1 MGEHDHAEVTD
12 AGQHH
17 APPEPTMMIPVSW
30 MRLAFPLGAG
40 LILGGAGGTVGG
52 IQIGSDPAP
61 VAVVAPDSMSAE
73 DVESMYEDVEREIRG
88 MQFLICLLVAEHEI
102 QTSEC
107 APIR

>member
-1 MGEHDHAEVTD
+1 MGEHDHADVTD

-17 APPEPTMMIPVSW
+17 APAEPTMMIPVSW

-40 LILGGAGGTVGG
+40 LLLGGAGGTVGG

-61 VAVVAPDSMSAE
+61 VAVVAPDSMSAHE
-73 DVESMYEDVEREIRG
+73 VESMYEDVEREIQT
-88 MQFLICLLVAEHEI
+88 MHFLVCLLVAEHEI

-107 APIR
+107 PIR